1 MKKNKIKVKNEQ
13 LKKILNQDDEKKLSN
28 LQFSLGNFDLYNMN
42 EFKSKRFKKFINA
55 VNKSGG
61 IYKYRWADYD
71 LLNLYLYIFHKKP
84 LHDFKFS
91 EKLYSSKYPDSKK
104 IFDLSIS
111 SIFQKNFFKIVVFFI
126 IKYIIKIQLYFR
138 NVLK

>member
-1 MKKNKIKVKNEQ
+1 
-13 LKKILNQDDEKKLSN
+13 
-28 LQFSLGNFDLYNMN
+28 MN

-91 EKLYSSKYPDSKK
+91 ENSILANILIQKKYL
-104 IFDLSIS
+104 I
-111 SIFQKNFFKIVVFFI
+111 
-126 IKYIIKIQLYFR
+126 
-138 NVLK
+138 